1 LTGIPRSAPPRFP
14 TGRFCLHVLSM
25 TRTTVSLLHECP
37 HQDRSQQRTPTG
49 YPRSARCLGRPLPT
63 PTAAPADQSRVC
75 IHRRSKLPVFL
86 SVLKP
91 FHSDND
97 SFQIGQQ
104 LAHLGAPAAQ
114 ALLAAVKI
122 LVKAIQHPDPTLLS
136 GLLKA
141 LPSSRGTTRDDP
153 LEILSKYDDP
163 SVIPFVLLGRP
174 RVISGNIDV
183 NTILG

>member
-1 LTGIPRSAPPRFP
+1 
-14 TGRFCLHVLSM
+14 
-25 TRTTVSLLHECP
+25 
-37 HQDRSQQRTPTG
+37 
-49 YPRSARCLGRPLPT
+49 
-63 PTAAPADQSRVC
+63 
-75 IHRRSKLPVFL
+75 
-86 SVLKP
+86 
-91 FHSDND
+91 
-97 SFQIGQQ
+97 
-104 LAHLGAPAAQ
+104 
-114 ALLAAVKI
+114 LAAVKI